1 MNDKPS
7 PDHKRP
13 DRGDSRKQQGV
24 GSEIKLLSRHT
35 SVYGLSN
42 VLNRIVSF
50 VLLPLY
56 TRYLSPAD
64 YGVMD
69 LLYFTTAFIGIVLE
83 VGINTALSRFYF
95 DSDDPK
101 EQNKVVTTAY
111 YGFGFGSTAIILVL
125 IGFSKLITGMIFDGT
140 EYTDL
145 MVLALAGLG
154 LDMYIKVSFTYLR
167 VRMRSFTLM
176 MVSVSRLIMQLS
188 MNIFF
193 IVSLDMGVKGILL
206 STVLSNIVLVLF
218 LLPYVLRE
226 TGLRFSKEK
235 FKEMFFFGLP
245 LIPSNFMAYIVNV
258 SDRYF
263 VNAFSGLTLTGLYT
277 LGYRFGILVNEFFA
291 SPFGQVWIPRR
302 YEMYKRGDSERVF
315 GKIFTYFSTL
325 LFFGGLGISIAT
337 KDLIKIMAD
346 ESFWDAHFVVPI
358 ITLSYVISSFQM
370 HFNIGIMIHKK
381 TKYILYINIVT
392 AIMNLALNYVLIK
405 NYDMFGAAYATLISF
420 TAKVILVYIVSN
432 RLVKISIEWG
442 RFIKAGLLAV
452 IMFFPINMIETGYL
466 AVNFVVKIIACF
478 GYPLILYLI
487 GFFEP
492 GELRKGWEL
501 VRPFLAKF
509 IPMFREKKPGN

>member
-1 MNDKPS
+1 MNEKPS
-7 PDHKRP
+7 PDRQPSEPKDP
-13 DRGDSRKQQGV
+13 RKEHGV

-42 VLNRIVSF
+42 ILNRIVSF
-50 VLLPLY
+50 ILLPLY

-69 LLYFTTAFIGIVLE
+69 LLYFTTAFIGILLE

-101 EQNKVVTTAY
+101 ERNKVVTTAY
-111 YGFGFGSTAIILVL
+111 YGFGVGSTVIILIL
-125 IGFSKLITGMIFDGT
+125 IAFAGPITSLIFKGT
-140 EYTDL
+140 DYKDL
-145 MVLALAGLG
+145 MILALVGLG

-188 MNIFF
+188 MNIIF
-193 IVSLDMGVKGILL
+193 IVYLDMGVKGILL
-206 STVLSNIVLVLF
+206 STVISNIVLVLF

-245 LIPSNFMAYIVNV
+245 LIPSNFMAYMVNV

-277 LGYRFGILVNEFFA
+277 LGYRFGVLVNEFFA
-291 SPFGQVWIPRR
+291 SPFAQVWIPRR
-302 YEMYKRGDSERVF
+302 YEMYKRGDSVRVF

-325 LFFGGLGISIAT
+325 LFFGGLAISILS
-337 KDLIKIMAD
+337 KDVIKIMAD
-346 ESFWDAHFVVPI
+346 ESFWGAHFVVPI

-370 HFNIGIMIHKK
+370 HFNIGIMIEKK

-392 AIMNLALNYVLIK
+392 AVLNLTLNYFLIK

-432 RLVKISIEWG
+432 RLVPIRVEWA
-442 RFIKAGLLAV
+442 RFTKAGILALA
-452 IMFFPINMIETGYL
+452 MFFPINMIDTGTPM
-466 AVNFVVKIIACF
+466 VNLVVKGVAIL

-487 GFFEP
+487 RFFDP
-492 GELRKGWEL
+492 GELQKGWDL
-501 VRPFLAKF
+501 ARPIISRF
-509 IPMFREKKPGN
+509 IPMFRD

>member
-1 MNDKPS
+1 MNEKPA
-7 PDHKRP
+7 PDQRPP
-13 DRGDSRKQQGV
+13 DRDKSRASQGV

-42 VLNRIVSF
+42 ILNRIVSF

-69 LLYFTTAFIGIVLE
+69 LLYFTTAFIGILLE

-101 EQNKVVTTAY
+101 ERNKVVTTAY
-111 YGFGFGSTAIILVL
+111 YGFGVGSTVIILVL
-125 IGFSKLITGMIFDGT
+125 IAFSKSISGLIFKGT
-140 EYTDL
+140 DYTDL
-145 MVLALAGLG
+145 MILALVGLG

-188 MNIFF
+188 MNIIF
-193 IVSLDMGVKGILL
+193 IVYLDMGVKGILL
-206 STVLSNIVLVLF
+206 STVISNIVLVLF

-291 SPFGQVWIPRR
+291 SPFAQVWIPRR
-302 YEMYKRGDSERVF
+302 YEMYKRGDSARVF

-325 LFFGGLGISIAT
+325 LFFGGLGISILS
-337 KDLIKIMAD
+337 KDVIKIMAD

-370 HFNIGIMIHKK
+370 HFNIGIMIEKK

-392 AIMNLALNYVLIK
+392 AALNLALNYIMIK

-432 RLVKISIEWG
+432 RLIPIRVEWA
-442 RFIKAGLLAV
+442 RFIKAGVLALG
-452 IMFFPINMIETGYL
+452 MFFPINMVDTGMPM
-466 AVNFVVKIIACF
+466 VNLVVKGVACL
-478 GYPLILYLI
+478 GYPLILYI
-487 GFFEP
+487 IRFFDP
-492 GELRKGWEL
+492 GEIRKGWDL
-501 VRPFLAKF
+501 ARPFIGRF
-509 IPMFREKKPGN
+509 IPMFRD